1 MIREETG
8 GYWNKNQIT
17 AKILR
22 RITDFRNLF
31 DFFFD
36 LRLAIVSPPAIQA
49 MKSGLDP
56 LCLVRPARARTTTT
70 SRAANMQSEPLHCRP
85 IQLAVS
91 PDDAYKPRKTG
102 LCKNQ
107 VTLKSLVPP
116 FSLLNGYT
124 KLLRNILCQDSFF
137 NSKTKFR
144 SPKIQEPWR
153 TSNFIIA
160 AIIIGI

>member
-1 MIREETG
+1 M
-8 GYWNKNQIT
+8 NKI
-17 AKILR
+17 R
-22 RITDFRNLF
+22 RITVLRSLLL

-36 LRLAIVSPPAIQA
+36 LRLAIVLPPAIQA
-49 MKSGLDP
+49 IKSGLDP

-107 VTLKSLVPP
+107 VTLKLPCTSIFGVDGRKISLVIYSAMAF
-116 FSLLNGYT
+116 FS
-124 KLLRNILCQDSFF
+124 
-137 NSKTKFR
+137 
-144 SPKIQEPWR
+144 
-153 TSNFIIA
+153 TSGGDFSA
-160 AIIIGI
+160 S